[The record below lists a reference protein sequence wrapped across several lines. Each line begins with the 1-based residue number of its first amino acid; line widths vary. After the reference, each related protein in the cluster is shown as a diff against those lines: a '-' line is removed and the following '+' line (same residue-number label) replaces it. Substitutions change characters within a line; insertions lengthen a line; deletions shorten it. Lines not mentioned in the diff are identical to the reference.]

1 MANEPDHVGRIIEQW
16 SVERPELDTAPM
28 GVIGRL
34 HRVGDAVRER
44 LIEVYAEFGLSE
56 GEFDLLAALRR
67 SGSPYELSPS
77 ELAASTMVTSG
88 AITKRV
94 DRLEARGLVVRRKQE
109 HDGRARTIFLRRPG
123 RKLID
128 RAVEAHYANEKRLI
142 EGLPD
147 IDRARLAR
155 ILQAWSELLDLD

>member
-16 SVERPELDTAPM
+16 SVERPDLDTAPM

-34 HRVGDAVRER
+34 HRVADAVRER

-77 ELAASTMVTSG
+77 NLAASTMVTSG

-109 HDGRARTIFLRRPG
+109 HDGRARTIVLSPAG

-128 RAVEAHYANEKRLI
+128 RAVEAHYANEKQLL

-155 ILQAWSELLDLD
+155 ILQAWGELLELE

>member
-1 MANEPDHVGRIIEQW
+1 MTSRMDHVGRIVDQW
-16 SVERPELDTAPM
+16 AQERPELDTAPM
-28 GVIGRL
+28 AVIGRL
-34 HRVGDAVRER
+34 HRVGDAIRER

-56 GEFDLLAALRR
+56 GEFDLLASLRR
-67 SGSPYELSPS
+67 SGAPYELSPT
-77 ELAASTMVTSG
+77 ELAATTMVTSG

-94 DRLEARGLVVRRKQE
+94 DRLEARGLVERRAAR
-109 HDGRARTIFLRRPG
+109 HDGRARTIALSPAG
-123 RKLID
+123 GTLID

-155 ILQAWSELLDLD
+155 ILQAWGELLDVD